1 MQKLSY
7 SNSLNSDDK
16 RTLGEWKKVDSDHT
30 EEQLSKILFLT
41 SVKSDFDDEAKKA
54 AFKRF
59 LTQIEHEEA
68 PVSRNKFIQLNG
80 LLKVAATLLL
90 LVFAWYGTRSI
101 QGTSITYSTTAEKQS
116 FSLPDGSEIILNTN
130 SELVYSEG
138 LFADRSAKLIRGKG
152 MFDIARDESKPF
164 RVAFEDGEVEVLG
177 TEFVIDLEDS
187 DEVSVTVREGKVSF
201 VANMSRAFLTA
212 KEKGVFNKRSKK
224 LIKKKRRSFKDFDW
238 LLDDVPADVFH
249 NYSIFV
255 DQLED
260 DFDIVIQDGNVSEK
274 FKNCKLSFNYNDNP
288 EAVIQ
293 ILKQSFGLNVDL
305 LPNNNSW
312 IFSGGKC
319 KN

>member
-16 RTLGEWKKVDSDHT
+16 RTLDEWKKVDSDCT

-59 LTQIEHEEA
+59 LTQIEHKEA
-68 PVSRNKFIQLNG
+68 SVSRTKVIQLNS
-80 LLKVAATLLL
+80 LLKVAAALLL
-90 LVFAWYGTRSI
+90 LVVAWYGTTSI
-101 QGTSITYSTTAEKQS
+101 QETSITYTTSFDKQR
-116 FSLPDGSEIILNTN
+116 FDLPDGSVITLNTN
-130 SELVYSEG
+130 SELVYTEG
-138 LFADRSAKLIRGKG
+138 FFTDRKAKLVKGKG

-164 RVAFEDGEVEVLG
+164 RVAFKDGEVEVLG

-187 DEVSVTVREGKVSF
+187 EEVSVTVREGKVSF
-201 VANMSRAFLTA
+201 VANMSRTFLTV
-212 KEKGVFNKRSKK
+212 KEKGVFNRRSKK
-224 LIKKKRRSFKDFDW
+224 LVKKKRRSLKDFDW
-238 LLDDVPADVFH
+238 LLDEVPSNIFH

-260 DFDIVIQDGNVSEK
+260 DFDIIIQDGNVSDK

-293 ILKQSFGLNVDL
+293 ILKQSFDLNIDQL
-305 LPNNNSW
+305 TNNNLW